1 MSIKVL
7 LVEDDRSLREAF
19 SRTAILS
26 NEKYRGIRLQLAS
39 GQLKIQANN
48 PEQEEAEEEI
58 GVEYNGDSLEIG
70 FNVSYL
76 LDVLGVMTT
85 EQG

>member
-1 MSIKVL
+1 MRPARSRVRRPASG
-7 LVEDDRSLREAF
+7 EDGRYPDALAGHRQGLREAF

-26 NEKYRGIRLQLAS
+26 NEKYRGIRLQLAN

-58 GVEYNGDSLEIG
+58 EVTVAVQ
-70 FNVSYL
+70 VSRR
-76 LDVLGVMTT
+76 D
-85 EQG
+85 